1 MVTRKMVN
9 SQFWAEKKVF
19 VTGHTGFKGAWL
31 SYWLGDL
38 GARIVGFS
46 KYTNA
51 QQKDFAD
58 SVENL
63 IDGSIVGDICCSHRL
78 TDSLQHW
85 QPEIVFHLAAQP
97 IVRRS
102 FTDVIDTFET
112 NLMGTVNLL
121 EAVRQTPSVQAVVIV
136 TSDKCYRNLE
146 KGFSF
151 TEDNPL
157 GGDDPY
163 SASKACAEIAT
174 NSFIQSFFR
183 DFSNSGSVPRVA
195 TARAGNIIGGG
206 DWGEDRL
213 IPDLAR
219 AIRTGE
225 KVLIRFPQAVRP
237 WQFVLDAL
245 AGYLTLAERLHTV
258 GDDFVGAWNFGPL
271 DENLWTVDR
280 VVKTFCGK
288 NGPFVELSNSAVNG
302 GREKMKLSLDSS
314 KAKKQL
320 GWFAQMPITTFL
332 SRTRRWYE
340 MSIEG
345 APADILCKQ
354 ELEYYQ
360 NLTAS
365 Q

>member
-1 MVTRKMVN
+1 MVN
-9 SQFWAEKKVF
+9 TQFWAKKKVCI
-19 VTGHTGFKGAWL
+19 TGHTGFKGAWL
-31 SYWLGDL
+31 SYWLSDL
-38 GARIVGFS
+38 GARVVGFS
-46 KYTNA
+46 KYTDA
-51 QQKDFAD
+51 LQKEFAD

-63 IDGSIVGDICCSHRL
+63 IDGSVVGDICCSRQL
-78 TDSLQHW
+78 TNCLQHW
-85 QPEIVFHLAAQP
+85 QPEIIFHLAAQP

-102 FTDVIDTFET
+102 FTDVIETFET

-121 EAVRQTPSVQAVVIV
+121 EAVRQTSSVQAVVIV
-136 TSDKCYRNLE
+136 TSDKCYKNLE
-146 KGFSF
+146 KGLSF
-151 TEDNPL
+151 KEDNPL

-174 NSFIQSFFR
+174 NSFIQSFFK
-183 DFSNSGSVPRVA
+183 DLSNMGSVPRVA

-225 KVLIRFPQAVRP
+225 KVHIRFPQAVRP

-245 AGYLTLAERLHTV
+245 AGYLILAESLYS
-258 GDDFVGAWNFGPL
+258 GGEDFVGAWNFGPT
-271 DENLWTVDR
+271 DENLWTVDD
-280 VVKTFCGK
+280 VVRTFCGK
-288 NGPFVELSNSAVNG
+288 NGPSVELKNSGTDIV
-302 GREKMKLSLDSS
+302 REKMKLNLDSS

-320 GWFAQMPITTFL
+320 GWLTQMPITTFL
-332 SRTRRWYE
+332 RRTRRWYE

-345 APADILCKQ
+345 APIDMLCRQ
-354 ELEYYQ
+354 ELKYYK
-360 NLTAS
+360 NFTAS

>member
-1 MVTRKMVN
+1 MVN
-9 SQFWAEKKVF
+9 TQFWAKKKVCI
-19 VTGHTGFKGAWL
+19 TGHTGFKGAWL
-31 SYWLGDL
+31 SYWLSDL
-38 GARIVGFS
+38 GARVVGFS
-46 KYTNA
+46 KYTDA
-51 QQKDFAD
+51 LQKEFAD

-63 IDGSIVGDICCSHRL
+63 IDGSVVGDICCSRQL
-78 TDSLQHW
+78 TNCLQHW
-85 QPEIVFHLAAQP
+85 QPEIIFHLAAQP

-102 FTDVIDTFET
+102 FTDVIETFET

-121 EAVRQTPSVQAVVIV
+121 EAVRQTSSVQAVVIV
-136 TSDKCYRNLE
+136 TSDKCYKNLE
-146 KGFSF
+146 KGLSF
-151 TEDNPL
+151 KEDNPL

-174 NSFIQSFFR
+174 NSFIQSFFK
-183 DFSNSGSVPRVA
+183 DLSNMGSVPRVA

-225 KVLIRFPQAVRP
+225 KVHIRFPQAVRP

-245 AGYLTLAERLHTV
+245 AGYLILAESLYS
-258 GDDFVGAWNFGPL
+258 GGEDFVGAWNFGPT
-271 DENLWTVDR
+271 DENLWTVDD
-280 VVKTFCGK
+280 VVRTFCGK
-288 NGPFVELSNSAVNG
+288 NGPSVELINSGTDIV
-302 GREKMKLSLDSS
+302 REKMKLNLDSS

-320 GWFAQMPITTFL
+320 GWFTQMPITTFL
-332 SRTRRWYE
+332 RRTRRWYE

-345 APADILCKQ
+345 APIDMLCRQ
-354 ELEYYQ
+354 ELKYYKKF
-360 NLTAS
+360 TAS

>member
-31 SYWLGDL
+31 SYWLSDL

-51 QQKDFAD
+51 QQRDFAD

-102 FTDVIDTFET
+102 FTDVIETFET

-121 EAVRQTPSVQAVVIV
+121 EAVRQTPSVQAVVVV

-163 SASKACAEIAT
+163 SASKACAK
-174 NSFIQSFFR
+174 
-183 DFSNSGSVPRVA
+183 
-195 TARAGNIIGGG
+195 
-206 DWGEDRL
+206 L
-213 IPDLAR
+213 
-219 AIRTGE
+219 
-225 KVLIRFPQAVRP
+225 RP
-237 WQFVLDAL
+237 IL
-245 AGYLTLAERLHTV
+245 
-258 GDDFVGAWNFGPL
+258 
-271 DENLWTVDR
+271 
-280 VVKTFCGK
+280 
-288 NGPFVELSNSAVNG
+288 LSNHFSETFQIVG
-302 GREKMKLSLDSS
+302 LS
-314 KAKKQL
+314 
-320 GWFAQMPITTFL
+320 
-332 SRTRRWYE
+332 
-340 MSIEG
+340 
-345 APADILCKQ
+345 Q
-354 ELEYYQ
+354 ELLQPEETFFD
-360 NLTAS
+360 NRWRKILKS
-365 Q
+365 E